1 MRRLEFAGQ
10 RSRVIAPHHTLLRD
24 EGGPRALIPYF
35 RPGDVLAADAV
46 ADAIL
51 HYAKVDTPIRAVM
64 LSRLGPNVWHQ
75 DLTQAMATLEELEET
90 AKLVQNS
97 APNLPEN
104 LSDAQIEELRQNFGA
119 AW

>member
-1 MRRLEFAGQ
+1 MKVGH
-10 RSRVIAPHHTLLRD
+10 VP
-24 EGGPRALIPYF
+24 LIPYF

-90 AKLVQNS
+90 AKLLQNL
-97 APNLPEN
+97 APHLPEN

>member
-1 MRRLEFAGQ
+1 MTVSADTYIARMLALVGWTQWTAPSERRYPEF
-10 RSRVIAPHHTLLRD
+10 RWS
-24 EGGPRALIPYF
+24 
-35 RPGDVLAADAV
+35 DAV